1 METQHIK
8 ITKPLSKKESTA
20 FVYARSATASQ
31 NADIDS
37 LKIQRE
43 SCEVFARKNNYKIL
57 TYLGDTQKSGVED
70 HRKEFIQR
78 VCNACKEYGNVDYL
92 IVHSF
97 DRISRNTT
105 FVEDIMLRL
114 KEMGII
120 VVSVA
125 QGTNLPNVALLSTPS
140 KTSN

>member
-1 METQHIK
+1 MEAQHEK
-8 ITKPLSKKESTA
+8 IREPFSKKESTA

-43 SCEVFARKNNYKIL
+43 CCEVFARENNYKIL
-57 TYLGDTQKSGVED
+57 AYLGDTQKSGIED

-78 VCNACKEYGNVDYL
+78 VCNACKEHGNVNYL

-97 DRISRNTT
+97 DRISRNTV
-105 FVEDIMLRL
+105 FVEDIMIRL
-114 KEMGII
+114 KEMGI
-120 VVSVA
+120 VVISVS
-125 QGTNLPNVALLSTPS
+125 QGTNLSEIALLSSSS